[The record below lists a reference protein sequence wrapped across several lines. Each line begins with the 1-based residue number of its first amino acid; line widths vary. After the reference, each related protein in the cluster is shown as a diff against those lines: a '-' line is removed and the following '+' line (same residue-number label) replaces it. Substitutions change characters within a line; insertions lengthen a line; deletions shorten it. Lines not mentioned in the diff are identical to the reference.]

1 MLRNFAGNTISLL
14 VLLLIFI
21 FSGCTK
27 FKKDGQIKEPGVV
40 LTFDDDRVDN
50 WYKNLPLL
58 DSAGVRATF
67 YICKYNRFTLEQKN
81 KLSIIQSHGH
91 EIAYHTTNHYNMMD
105 YVYKGKHTIEELM
118 KNEVEDGLKLM
129 NLDGFYPTTF
139 AYPYGAHSGVYD
151 KMLMRY
157 FKSVR
162 GLNGT
167 SDYSKSLAPME
178 KNEVIYGLVID
189 KNGGRSDES
198 ILRLMN
204 SASENKAYAV
214 FTGHDINSSISLS
227 VTKGRLLKIFNHAK
241 DLGLKYYTVS
251 EISQ

>member
-1 MLRNFAGNTISLL
+1 MTKNFAGITITLL
-14 VLLLIFI
+14 VLLLG
-21 FSGCTK
+21 FSSCNK
-27 FKKDGQIKEPGVV
+27 YKKNGHIQEPGVV

-50 WYKNLPLL
+50 WYKSLPLL

-67 YICKYNRFTLEQKN
+67 YICKYNRFTPVQKY

-105 YVYKGKHTIEELM
+105 YVYKGKHTVEELM
-118 KNEVEDGLKLM
+118 KNEVEDGLTLM
-129 NLDGFYPTTF
+129 NRDGFYPTTF
-139 AYPYGAHSGVYD
+139 AYPYGAHSAVYD

-167 SDYSKSLAPME
+167 TDYSKSLAPME

-227 VTKGRLLKIFNHAK
+227 VTRDRLMKIFNHVK